1 MYATRLFQLL
11 LVALSV
17 VCVAQA
23 TWIDM
28 DKVHKNE
35 RRIVR
40 RASPSQANEVEPSSA
55 VEETKP
61 SDTKEEENSA
71 SAPPAPTQDTDKQ
84 TSAVETA
91 KPSEPTNKDSKPSAT
106 EVKPAPETS
115 AAAEPEKETS
125 AAAEPTNKPAAS
137 KPAEK
142 TTANDAKPAETAAS
156 SAPDDSQPSAAP
168 SPTNDNEPAQS
179 TQEEEAPAATTSAS
193 NNSGN
198 QDQDD
203 DASSSDSNNDEPSKT
218 AEEKGTRTTAKPVTS
233 TFIDVVT
240 RTNSD
245 GNLETMT
252 TTSVTTSTPGLS
264 SDGSESSSGMSPKTR
279 NTVIGVVVGIGG
291 AIVVGALAVVAWR
304 IWGRKKHNDE
314 ADGLMIFNE
323 TNNSSGH
330 VINSTNGA
338 YHSVEKT
345 EPSSIGSAGPPG
357 RTPFQATLDNYHQPT
372 QVNASSNF

>member
-1 MYATRLFQLL
+1 MYATRLLQLF

-28 DKVHKNE
+28 DKVHQNE
-35 RRIVR
+35 RRLVR
-40 RASPSQANEVEPSSA
+40 RASPTQAAEPSSA

-61 SDTKEEENSA
+61 SDTKEEDPASA
-71 SAPPAPTQDTDKQ
+71 SPTEDNKQ
-84 TSAVETA
+84 TSAAETA
-91 KPSEPTNKDSKPSAT
+91 KPSEPTNDSNPSAT
-106 EVKPAPETS
+106 EADPAPETS
-115 AAAEPEKETS
+115 AEPDPETS
-125 AAAEPTNKPAAS
+125 AAAEPTNKATS
-137 KPAEK
+137 KAAEK
-142 TTANDAKPAETAAS
+142 TTAKPAETTAS
-156 SAPDDSQPSAAP
+156 SPADDSEPTASPSA
-168 SPTNDNEPAQS
+168 SEDNNSQS
-179 TQEEEAPAATTSAS
+179 TQQEAPATTSSS

-198 QDQDD
+198 KNEDD
-203 DASSSDSNNDEPSKT
+203 TSSSDSNDDGPSKT
-218 AEEKGTRTTAKPVTS
+218 AEEKNTRTTAQPVTS

-264 SDGSESSSGMSPKTR
+264 SDGSDSSSGMSPKTR
-279 NTVIGVVVGIGG
+279 NTVIGVVVGVGG

-314 ADGLMIFNE
+314 ADGLMDFNE

-330 VINSTNGA
+330 GINSTNGA
-338 YHSVEKT
+338 YHAVEKT
-345 EPSSIGSAGPPG
+345 EPASIGSAGGPG
-357 RTPFQATLDNYHQPT
+357 RSPFQATLDNYHQPT

>member
-23 TWIDM
+23 TWIDIN
-28 DKVHKNE
+28 KVHQNE
-35 RRIVR
+35 RRLVR
-40 RASPSQANEVEPSSA
+40 RASPTQAAEPSSA

-61 SDTKEEENSA
+61 SDTKEEDPASA
-71 SAPPAPTQDTDKQ
+71 SPTEDNKQ

-91 KPSEPTNKDSKPSAT
+91 KPSEPTNDSKPSAT
-106 EVKPAPETS
+106 EADPAPETS
-115 AAAEPEKETS
+115 AAEPDPATS
-125 AAAEPTNKPAAS
+125 AAAEPTNKATS
-137 KPAEK
+137 KTAEK
-142 TTANDAKPAETAAS
+142 TSAKPAETAAS
-156 SAPDDSQPSAAP
+156 SPADNSEPTTSPSA
-168 SPTNDNEPAQS
+168 SEDNNSQS
-179 TQEEEAPAATTSAS
+179 TQQEAPATTSAS
-193 NNSGN
+193 DNSGN
-198 QDQDD
+198 NDEDT
-203 DASSSDSNNDEPSKT
+203 SSSDGNNDGPSKT
-218 AEEKGTRTTAKPVTS
+218 TEEKNTRTTAQPVTS

-264 SDGSESSSGMSPKTR
+264 SDGSDSSSGMSPKTR
-279 NTVIGVVVGIGG
+279 NTVIGVVVGVGG

-314 ADGLMIFNE
+314 ADGLMDFNE

-330 VINSTNGA
+330 GINSTNGA
-338 YHSVEKT
+338 YHAVEKT
-345 EPSSIGSAGPPG
+345 EPGSIGSAGAPG
-357 RTPFQATLDNYHQPT
+357 RSPFQATLDNYHQPT

>member
-23 TWIDM
+23 TWIDI
-28 DKVHKNE
+28 DKVHQNE

-40 RASPSQANEVEPSSA
+40 RQSPSQANEPSSA
-55 VEETKP
+55 VQETKP
-61 SDTKEEENSA
+61 SDTKEEDQGSA
-71 SAPPAPTQDTDKQ
+71 APTEDNKQ

-91 KPSEPTNKDSKPSAT
+91 QPSEPTNNDASAT
-106 EVKPAPETS
+106 DPAPETS
-115 AAAEPEKETS
+115 AAETS
-125 AAAEPTNKPAAS
+125 AAAEPTREATS
-137 KPAEK
+137 RPAEE
-142 TTANDAKPAETAAS
+142 TTARPAETAAS
-156 SAPDDSQPSAAP
+156 SAADDSSPSASP
-168 SPTNDNEPAQS
+168 SATEGNNSQS
-179 TQEEEAPAATTSAS
+179 TRGQDAPATTSSS

-198 QDQDD
+198 KDD
-203 DASSSDSNNDEPSKT
+203 DTSSTDSNDDTASKT
-218 AEEKGTRTTAKPVTS
+218 TEEKNTRTTVQPVTS

-264 SDGSESSSGMSPKTR
+264 SDGNDSSSGMSPKTR

-291 AIVVGALAVVAWR
+291 AIVVGALGVVAWR

-314 ADGLMIFNE
+314 ADGLMDFDE
-323 TNNSSGH
+323 TTNNSGH
-330 VINSTNGA
+330 GINSTNGA
-338 YHSVEKT
+338 YRSVEKT
-345 EPSSIGSAGPPG
+345 EPGSIGSAGGPG
-357 RTPFQATLDNYHQPT
+357 RSPFQATLDNYHQPA